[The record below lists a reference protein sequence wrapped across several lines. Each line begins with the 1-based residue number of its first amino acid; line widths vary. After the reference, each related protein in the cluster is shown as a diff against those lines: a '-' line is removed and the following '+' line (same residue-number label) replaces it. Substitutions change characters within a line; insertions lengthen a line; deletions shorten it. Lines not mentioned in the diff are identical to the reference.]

1 LRRFTFF
8 IWLVMLFVVTSIPSS
23 AFPKVRVAGFDIL
36 IHLFL
41 YSVLTV
47 LFFFSYGRR
56 NWKFF
61 SLIVIIAIID
71 ELHQYFI
78 PGRIVSFFDL
88 GADFLGG
95 GLTFWLLK
103 A

>member
-36 IHLFL
+36 IH
-41 YSVLTV
+41 
-47 LFFFSYGRR
+47 GRK

-71 ELHQYFI
+71 ELHQHFI
-78 PGRIVSFFDL
+78 PGRSVSFFDL